1 MWDEDK
7 LDHAIKTN
15 VSKLSVFRAKA
26 RDATTGSTAVKKKS
40 KKKRGKKE
48 KSG

>member
-15 VSKLSVFRAKA
+15 VSKLSVFRARAK
-26 RDATTGSTAVKKKS
+26 DATTGRTTVQ
-40 KKKRGKKE
+40 
-48 KSG
+48 